1 LTNSTKYDIIKIP
14 KRKGNKKMKNAT
26 EFNALANAGI
36 VDKENKELNE
46 ALRYTDNILA
56 GNFEAAARRGKKSV
70 WVTKPKNIK
79 WKYIRAY
86 LKQNGFITFE
96 VGMYCLVKW

>member
-1 LTNSTKYDIIKIP
+1 
-14 KRKGNKKMKNAT
+14 MKNAT

-56 GNFEAAARRGKKSV
+56 GNFEAAAKHGKKSV

-96 VGMYCLVKW
+96 VGTYCLVKW